1 MLKDLN
7 DSPHMILSSWIYPF
21 LLCLAATAWADEGAM
36 PRPQVFRT
44 FMPEA
49 GASAFAVVLTPD
61 LVLCYDSLRGGVN
74 QAWRG
79 TLNLAPTLRA
89 KINQPASV
97 QGAVF
102 YAESIVQPLRVN
114 ASTKTPERRFKGY
127 RYEGDAVIF
136 DYTLDGVTVSETLR
150 VTGNGHT
157 VERMW
162 RIGPGA
168 GAVFFLAEAQTGA
181 EVTFTGGS
189 EQSPNIWRFAG
200 DEKTGFSFGMK
211 LKSKLPQ

>member
-1 MLKDLN
+1 MSRRASLTLAMLCTACQ
-7 DSPHMILSSWIYPF
+7 S
-21 LLCLAATAWADEGAM
+21 LAGEVAM
-36 PRPQVFRT
+36 PKPQVFRT

-49 GASAFAVVLTPD
+49 GPSAFAVVLTPE

-79 TLNLAPTLRA
+79 TLDLAPTLRA
-89 KINQPASV
+89 KINQPAAV
-97 QGAVF
+97 RGAVF
-102 YAESIVQPLRVN
+102 YSETTVQPLRVN
-114 ASTKTPERRFKGY
+114 DAGKTPDRRFKGY
-127 RYEGDAVIF
+127 HYEGDAVIF
-136 DYTLDGVTVSETLR
+136 DYTLDGVLISETLR
-150 VTGNGHT
+150 ATDNGRT

-162 RIGPGA
+162 RIGP

-189 EQSPNIWRFAG
+189 EESPNVWRFAG

>member
-1 MLKDLN
+1 MSRLASLTLAMLYTACQ
-7 DSPHMILSSWIYPF
+7 S
-21 LLCLAATAWADEGAM
+21 LAGEVAM
-36 PRPQVFRT
+36 PKPQVFRT

-49 GASAFAVVLTPD
+49 GPSAFAVVLTPE
-61 LVLCYDSLRGGVN
+61 LVLCYDNLRGGVN

-79 TLNLAPTLRA
+79 TLDLSPTLRA
-89 KINQPASV
+89 KINLPAV
-97 QGAVF
+97 IQGAVF
-102 YAESIVQPLRVN
+102 YAETIVQPLRMN
-114 ASTKTPERRFKGY
+114 DSRETPERRFKGY
-127 RYEGDAVIF
+127 RYEEGAVIF
-136 DYTLDGVTVSETLR
+136 DYTLDGVAISETLR
-150 VTGNGHT
+150 ATDNGRT

-168 GAVFFLAEAQTGA
+168 STVFFLAEAQTGA

-189 EQSPNIWRFAG
+189 EESPNVWRFAG